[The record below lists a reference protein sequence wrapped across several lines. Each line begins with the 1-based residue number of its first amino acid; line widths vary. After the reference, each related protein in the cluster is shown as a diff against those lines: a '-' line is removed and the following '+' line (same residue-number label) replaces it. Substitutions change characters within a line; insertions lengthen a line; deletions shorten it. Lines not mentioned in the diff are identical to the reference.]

1 MTVSSIVGIF
11 SLLLNTKIHK
21 KYSFNFSM
29 IIGYYSSYYEK
40 QINRLW
46 SNYILLVGKSYTLS
60 LKESIFGLHA
70 YFCVKR

>member
-1 MTVSSIVGIF
+1 MTVSSIVGMF
-11 SLLLNTKIHK
+11 SLLLNTKTNK
-21 KYSFNFSM
+21 KYSFNLSM
-29 IIGYYSSYYEK
+29 IIGYYEK

-46 SNYILLVGKSYTLS
+46 SNYILLVGKCYTLS

>member
-1 MTVSSIVGIF
+1 MTVSSIVGMF
-11 SLLLNTKIHK
+11 SLLLNTKTHK

-29 IIGYYSSYYEK
+29 IIGYYYEK

-46 SNYILLVGKSYTLS
+46 SNYILLVGKCYTLS

-70 YFCVKR
+70 YICVKR